1 MLNLLTQVCWVLAA
15 GAGLVWIG
23 CYFVRTRRLVQ
34 EERSARSEERLSHLI
49 LDDIAG
55 TKVPDD
61 AYRQLPLWERHILL
75 RLLKNLADQI
85 TGPDQERLVALMQR
99 VGFVDTAR
107 VALRSR
113 SAAQRQSACVVLGYY
128 DHPAALESLRGALRD
143 PDLAVRLTA
152 ARALL
157 RKDGIESLRA
167 LLADLNFS
175 PDDPPLMLAEIFGLI
190 PVRLRP
196 EAIRMLGEP
205 IPDEWKRMLAIA
217 LGRGQVLA
225 AYDAILALSRSRSD
239 RMRAAAWVAL
249 QELGDPRVGG
259 VVHEGLADASPSVI
273 RAACACAAHAAEPAV
288 LPQLQALL
296 GHGDWWVRF
305 DAGQALYDFGPA
317 GRELLEKHATLADD
331 QDVGLQVLREREM
344 EAQYGL

>member
-1 MLNLLTQVCWVLAA
+1 MLNLLTQACWVLAV
-15 GAGLVWIG
+15 GACLVWMG

-34 EERSARSEERLSHLI
+34 ERRIARSEERLSNLI

-55 TKVPDD
+55 TKVPDE

-75 RLLKNLADQI
+75 GLLKNLANQI
-85 TGPDQERLVALMQR
+85 TGQDQQRLVDLMQR
-99 VGFVDTAR
+99 IGFVDTAR

-128 DHPAALESLRGALRD
+128 DHPAALDSLRGALRD

-157 RKDGIESLRA
+157 RKDGIDSLRA
-167 LLADLNFS
+167 LLADLDFS
-175 PDDPPLMLAEIFGLI
+175 PEDPPLMLAEIFGLI
-190 PVRLRP
+190 PARLHP

-217 LGRGQVLA
+217 LGRSQVLA
-225 AYDAILALSRSRSD
+225 AYDALRSLSRSRSD
-239 RMRAAAWVAL
+239 RMRAAAWIAL
-249 QELGDPRVGG
+249 RELGDPRVGG
-259 VVHEGLADASPSVI
+259 IVSEGLADPSPSVI
-273 RAACACAAHAAEPAV
+273 RAACDCAADTAEPAV
-288 LPQLQALL
+288 LPRLQALL
-296 GHGDWWVRF
+296 AHADWRVRF
-305 DAGQALYDFGPA
+305 SAAQALYDFGPA
-317 GRELLEKHATLADD
+317 GREMLEKHATQADD